1 MKHTLSSSEASII
14 LETLKKV
21 LKAFDKSPVMAAVLD
36 IDKHDIKKCEAV
48 VNNLGK

>member
-21 LKAFDKSPVMAAVLD
+21 LKAANKSPVMAAALD
-36 IDKHDIKKCEAV
+36 IDKHDLQKCKAV